1 MVGRISRSQSAA
13 SDQAGARTELFA
25 VVASGLI
32 LLTAIALAPR
42 LRDLPEAVLGAIVIS
57 AVLGFMRMAS
67 SAVTIG

>member
-1 MVGRISRSQSAA
+1 MR
-13 SDQAGARTELFA
+13 ARTELFA
-25 VVASGLI
+25 VVASGLT
-32 LLTAIALAPR
+32 LLTAIALAPL